1 MPKANAARALWPSS
15 HATRSDVGVSSRYSF
30 LVPLSA
36 VAARAIV
43 TVEGVASRGGALHPV
58 QQSMVDLGGSQCGY
72 CTPGFVMTSF
82 VSTIARDGLTIR
94 SASPAI
100 YVAAPGTVRS
110 PTWRG
115 HCRIRTRTT
124 VGSTCSPRPILGA
137 GGAQRNPRFAR
148 PTSLEGLFQA
158 FADYPGAR
166 VIAGGTDL
174 MVSANRRQERWPALI
189 AVDAVAELQQFT
201 WKDDEIVLGAG
212 LSLASIDQLVGRDHR
227 GELALLEE
235 VFPLFSSRLIRHR
248 ATLGGNLANA
258 SPVGDASPALLALG
272 ASLML
277 SSLRGER
284 QVALGDFFAG
294 YRRTVLE
301 PGEIIVAIRVPRP
314 LPRWQR
320 FYKVSKRV
328 QDDISTVAAGFAL
341 ESTGTGSRGCA
352 SCTGESR
359 RRRFAQWPSSG
370 ALSAAAGMSRRCAT
384 W

>member
-1 MPKANAARALWPSS
+1 MSLFCEYYRPGRTAYDPECIAGNLCRCTGYRPIADVARTLPHPDANDRWL
-15 HATRSDVGVSSRYSF
+15 DV
-30 LVPLSA
+30 LA
-36 VAARAIV
+36 E
-43 TVEGVASRGGALHPV
+43 T
-58 QQSMVDLGGSQCGY
+58 DLG
-72 CTPGFVMTSF
+72 
-82 VSTIARDGLTIR
+82 
-94 SASPAI
+94 
-100 YVAAPGTVRS
+100 
-110 PTWRG
+110 
-115 HCRIRTRTT
+115 
-124 VGSTCSPRPILGA
+124 GA

-212 LSLASIDQLVGRDHR
+212 LSLASIDELVGRDHR

-341 ESTGTGSRGCA
+341 DLDGDRVARLRVAYGGVAATPLCAVAVERCAIGRRWDESTLRDLV
-352 SCTGESR
+352 
-359 RRRFAQWPSSG
+359 G
-370 ALSAAAGMSRRCAT
+370 ALDGVGTPQSDLRGSAAYRGAIMRKLLERFFVETRVSSDGAT
-384 W
+384 